1 METVSS
7 SLRRF
12 AIVCHPDLQDAASTS
27 MAVAQFLLQHG
38 AEVADNGSVY
48 DEELSE
54 RIATRPYDMLI
65 ALGGD
70 GTILRAGHMCA
81 RRGIPMLGINMGHFG
96 FLTEVGRVNWQLPLE
111 TILKGHYRL
120 EERMMLKIEHFR
132 GEQSLG
138 SWQAINEVVICRGQ
152 FVRPIQLTASVNGY
166 RTSTYVADGLIVAT
180 PTGSTAYA
188 LAAGGPIL
196 PPEMR
201 NLLIVPVAPHLSM
214 DRAIILPEGVKVD
227 VLVNTSHEAVLSV
240 DGHPPVVVV
249 DGDRVASTASD
260 YRLQMVRM
268 KDPGYF
274 YRNITLY
281 MERNPSTGNTE

>member
-1 METVSS
+1 MDTNTPSP
-7 SLRRF
+7 RRF
-12 AIVCHPDLQDAASTS
+12 AIVCHPGLDDASS
-27 MAVAQFLLQHG
+27 ISKAVASFLLDHG
-38 AEVADNGSVY
+38 ALLADSGSIY
-48 DEELSE
+48 QEDLRE
-54 RIATRPYDMLI
+54 RISVGNYDMLI
-65 ALGGD
+65 SLGGD
-70 GTILRAGHMCA
+70 GTILRAGHIA
-81 RRGIPMLGINMGHFG
+81 APRDIPLLGINLGHFG
-96 FLTEVGRVNWQLPLE
+96 FLSEVGRDNWQASLE
-111 TILKGHYRL
+111 TILSGHYRL

-132 GEQSLG
+132 GDTLLG
-138 SWQAINEVVICRGQ
+138 NWQAINEVVICRGQ

-214 DRAIILPEGVKVD
+214 DRAIILPEGVKVA
-227 VLVNTSHEAVLSV
+227 VQVNTSHEAVLSV
-240 DGHPPVVVV
+240 DGHAPVVVI
-249 DGDRVASTASD
+249 DGDRVVTSFSEHVFK
-260 YRLQMVRM
+260 MVRL

-281 MERNPSTGNTE
+281 MEHNPSTETIK